1 VCAYADEFERMKRIL
16 INFNEINMDLLLTI
30 LFVMAMVAIGAVLGS
45 YLTFITL
52 KDFVRR
58 KITNTLR
65 EKK

>member
-1 VCAYADEFERMKRIL
+1 
-16 INFNEINMDLLLTI
+16 MDLLLTI

-58 KITNTLR
+58 KITDTLR
-65 EKK
+65 ERK